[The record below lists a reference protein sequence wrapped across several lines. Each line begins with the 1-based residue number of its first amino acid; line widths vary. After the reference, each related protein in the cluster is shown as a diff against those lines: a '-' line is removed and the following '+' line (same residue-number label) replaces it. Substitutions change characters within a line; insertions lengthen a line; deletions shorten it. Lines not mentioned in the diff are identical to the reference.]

1 MRPGLRK
8 SVLTAHITF
17 SVGWFGAV
25 AAFLALSAAGL
36 ISPDAG
42 IVRGAY
48 LAMKL
53 TAWFVIVPFAFAS
66 LITGIVQSLGT
77 TWGLFRHYWVLAKL
91 FLTVFATIVLLL
103 KMKVIGY
110 VARVAATTALSSA
123 DLGRPRMELVVH
135 AAGGLLVL
143 LVITILSVFKPWG
156 FTRYGRRNCRSG
168 VNYRSNLDKVTPAR
182 SGLNSSSAVIG
193 VLVAVFCAAPR
204 WSKSSPRSL
213 NLEGRGGVR
222 SYRIGG

>member
-1 MRPGLRK
+1 MRG
-8 SVLTAHITF
+8 S
-17 SVGWFGAV
+17 
-25 AAFLALSAAGL
+25 
-36 ISPDAG
+36 
-42 IVRGAY
+42 Y

-53 TAWFVIVPFAFAS
+53 TASFVIVPFAFAS

-110 VARVAATTALSSA
+110 VARVAVTTALSSA

-143 LVITILSVFKPWG
+143 LVITMLSVFKPWG
-156 FTRYGRRNCRSG
+156 LTRYGRRKLQERRKVSHQLNT
-168 VNYRSNLDKVTPAR
+168 VTPAPL
-182 SGLNSSSAVIG
+182 GLNIFLTVIG
-193 VLVAVFCAAPR
+193 VLVAGFLVLHLAGH
-204 WSKSSPRSL
+204 SL
-213 NLEGRGGVR
+213 HYGH
-222 SYRIGG
+222 

>member
-17 SVGWFGAV
+17 SVGWLGAV
-25 AAFLALSAAGL
+25 AAFLALSVGGL

-42 IVRGAY
+42 LVRGSY

-77 TWGLFRHYWVLAKL
+77 TWGLFRHYWVLAKM

-103 KMKVIGY
+103 KVIGY

-123 DLGRPRMELVVH
+123 DLGRPRMETR
-135 AAGGLLVL
+135 GL
-143 LVITILSVFKPWG
+143 
-156 FTRYGRRNCRSG
+156 RRWR
-168 VNYRSNLDKVTPAR
+168 PA
-182 SGLNSSSAVIG
+182 
-193 VLVAVFCAAPR
+193 CAAR
-204 WSKSSPRSL
+204 DHNTVGVQTMGIDSL
-213 NLEGRGGVR
+213 RAT
-222 SYRIGG
+222 

>member
-17 SVGWFGAV
+17 SVGWLGAV
-25 AAFLALSAAGL
+25 AAFLALSVGGL

-42 IVRGAY
+42 LVRGSY

-77 TWGLFRHYWVLAKL
+77 TWGLFRHYWVLAKM

-103 KMKVIGY
+103 KVIGY

-143 LVITILSVFKPWG
+143 LVIAILSVFKPWG
-156 FTRYGRRNCRSG
+156 LTRYGRRKLHERDTVSHQL
-168 VNYRSNLDKVTPAR
+168 YTVTPAPL
-182 SGLNSSSAVIG
+182 GLNIFLTVIG
-193 VLVAVFCAAPR
+193 VLVAGFFVLHLAGH
-204 WSKSSPRSL
+204 SL
-213 NLEGRGGVR
+213 RHGH
-222 SYRIGG
+222 

>member
-1 MRPGLRK
+1 M
-8 SVLTAHITF
+8 
-17 SVGWFGAV
+17 
-25 AAFLALSAAGL
+25 
-36 ISPDAG
+36 
-42 IVRGAY
+42 
-48 LAMKL
+48 
-53 TAWFVIVPFAFAS
+53 FAFAS

-91 FLTVFATIVLLL
+91 SLTVFATIVLLL

-156 FTRYGRRNCRSG
+156 LTRYGRSKLQERRKVSQQLNT
-168 VNYRSNLDKVTPAR
+168 VTPAPL
-182 SGLNSSSAVIG
+182 GLNIFLTVIG
-193 VLVAVFCAAPR
+193 VFVAGFFVLHLAGH
-204 WSKSSPRSL
+204 SL
-213 NLEGRGGVR
+213 HHGH
-222 SYRIGG
+222 

>member
-8 SVLTAHITF
+8 SILTAHITF

-25 AAFLALSAAGL
+25 AAFLALSVGGL

-42 IVRGAY
+42 IVRGSY

-66 LITGIVQSLGT
+66 LITGIIQSLGT

-110 VARVAATTALSSA
+110 VARVAATAALSRA
-123 DLGRPRMELVVH
+123 DLSRPRMELVVH

-143 LVITILSVFKPWG
+143 LMITILSVFKPWG
-156 FTRYGRRNCRSG
+156 LTRYGQRKLQERGKVPQQS
-168 VNYRSNLDKVTPAR
+168 DKVTRAPLR
-182 SGLNSSSAVIG
+182 FNSFFAVIG
-193 VLVAVFCAAPR
+193 MLMAAFVVLH
-204 WSKSSPRSL
+204 L
-213 NLEGRGGVR
+213 
-222 SYRIGG
+222 IGQTLHHGH